1 MQSLSSLSGAAVEQL
16 SRSLR
21 IRSAT
26 SSASVSAHF
35 SAAIPAASSLSSSK
49 RAGSSCREI
58 SQSKRTVVTLFSS
71 LRASQKRFIPS
82 EAMLS
87 FLCNCLVTHRLMPP
101 ASRDAPGIQRS
112 PRHPR

>member
-35 SAAIPAASSLSSSK
+35 SAASSLSSSK
-49 RAGSSCREI
+49 RAGSSGRKI
-58 SQSKRTVVTLFSS
+58 SQSKRTVVTLILFSS
-71 LRASQKRFIPS
+71 SVS
-82 EAMLS
+82 EAIPL
-87 FLCNCLVTHRLMPP
+87 
-101 ASRDAPGIQRS
+101 
-112 PRHPR
+112 

>member
-101 ASRDAPGIQRS
+101 ASRDAPGTV
-112 PRHPR
+112 